1 MVDNDET
8 QRFARWI
15 WRSRVVVLRCAR
27 CDKDLDV
34 PALKFDTLDYVKQ
47 LTSAGVEA
55 QVAEIHAMTM
65 KQAFGMY
72 IDDVITKD
80 YLDATLDARFAEQ
93 DVRWES
99 RFAEQ
104 DLRWESRFAE
114 QDLKIEQRFA
124 EQDHRIEQRL
134 NGFEARLE
142 RRFDQRFSLQD
153 LKIDRLDQR
162 ISSLELNTGSIIVAQ
177 RFQSALLLLLVGGL
191 LVPPALR
198 LLANFS

>member
-1 MVDNDET
+1 
-8 QRFARWI
+8 
-15 WRSRVVVLRCAR
+15 VVVLRCAR

-93 DVRWES
+93 DLRWES

-114 QDLKIEQRFA
+114 QDLEMEQRFAKQDLKIEQRFA
-124 EQDHRIEQRL
+124 
-134 NGFEARLE
+134 A
-142 RRFDQRFSLQD
+142 QD
-153 LKIDRLDQR
+153 LKIEAHFMILRSEFNLFKWVQ
-162 ISSLELNTGSIIVAQ
+162 A
-177 RFQSALLLLLVGGL
+177 ALVTAVLLPQL
-191 LVPPALR
+191 ALWVR
-198 LLANFS
+198 

>member
-1 MVDNDET
+1 M
-8 QRFARWI
+8 
-15 WRSRVVVLRCAR
+15 VLRYVR

-93 DVRWES
+93 D
-99 RFAEQ
+99 
-104 DLRWESRFAE
+104 LRWESRFAE
-114 QDLKIEQRFA
+114 QDLKMEQRFAKQDLKIEQRFA
-124 EQDHRIEQRL
+124 
-134 NGFEARLE
+134 A
-142 RRFDQRFSLQD
+142 QD
-153 LKIDRLDQR
+153 LKIEAHFMILRSEFKLFKWVQ
-162 ISSLELNTGSIIVAQ
+162 A
-177 RFQSALLLLLVGGL
+177 ALVTAVLLPQL
-191 LVPPALR
+191 ALWVR
-198 LLANFS
+198 

>member
-1 MVDNDET
+1 M
-8 QRFARWI
+8 
-15 WRSRVVVLRCAR
+15 
-27 CDKDLDV
+27 

-47 LTSAGVEA
+47 LTSAGVDA

-80 YLDATLDARFAEQ
+80 YLDATLDARFT
-93 DVRWES
+93 
-99 RFAEQ
+99 EQ

-134 NGFEARLE
+134 NGFEERLE

-198 LLANFS
+198 LLASLV

>member
-1 MVDNDET
+1 M
-8 QRFARWI
+8 
-15 WRSRVVVLRCAR
+15 
-27 CDKDLDV
+27 

-93 DVRWES
+93 DLRWES

-114 QDLKIEQRFA
+114 QDLKMEQRFA
-124 EQDHRIEQRL
+124 EQDLKMEQR
-134 NGFEARLE
+134 FAK
-142 RRFDQRFSLQD
+142 QD
-153 LKIDRLDQR
+153 LKI
-162 ISSLELNTGSIIVAQ
+162 EQ
-177 RFQSALLLLLVGGL
+177 RFAAQDLKIEAHFMILRSEFKLFKWVQAALVTAVLLPQL
-191 LVPPALR
+191 ALWVR
-198 LLANFS
+198 

>member
-1 MVDNDET
+1 M
-8 QRFARWI
+8 
-15 WRSRVVVLRCAR
+15 
-27 CDKDLDV
+27 

-72 IDDVITKD
+72 IDDVITKG

-93 DVRWES
+93 DLRWES

-124 EQDHRIEQRL
+124 DQNLKIEKRISEL
-134 NGFEARLE
+134 DSKFEKRFNSTESDLRVLKWGQAVLVAAVLLPQVARL
-142 RRFDQRFSLQD
+142 
-153 LKIDRLDQR
+153 
-162 ISSLELNTGSIIVAQ
+162 AW
-177 RFQSALLLLLVGGL
+177 
-191 LVPPALR
+191 
-198 LLANFS
+198 

>member
-1 MVDNDET
+1 M
-8 QRFARWI
+8 
-15 WRSRVVVLRCAR
+15 VLRFAR

-93 DVRWES
+93 D
-99 RFAEQ
+99 
-104 DLRWESRFAE
+104 LRWESRFC
-114 QDLKIEQRFA
+114 
-124 EQDHRIEQRL
+124 
-134 NGFEARLE
+134 
-142 RRFDQRFSLQD
+142 
-153 LKIDRLDQR
+153 
-162 ISSLELNTGSIIVAQ
+162 
-177 RFQSALLLLLVGGL
+177 
-191 LVPPALR
+191 
-198 LLANFS
+198 

>member
-15 WRSRVVVLRCAR
+15 RRSRVVVLRCAR

-93 DVRWES
+93 D
-99 RFAEQ
+99 
-104 DLRWESRFAE
+104 LRWESRFAE

-124 EQDHRIEQRL
+124 EQNLKIEKRISEL
-134 NGFEARLE
+134 DSKFEKRFNSTESDLRVLKWGQAVLVAAVLLPQVARLA
-142 RRFDQRFSLQD
+142 
-153 LKIDRLDQR
+153 
-162 ISSLELNTGSIIVAQ
+162 G
-177 RFQSALLLLLVGGL
+177 
-191 LVPPALR
+191 
-198 LLANFS
+198 

>member
-1 MVDNDET
+1 M
-8 QRFARWI
+8 
-15 WRSRVVVLRCAR
+15 
-27 CDKDLDV
+27 

-47 LTSAGVEA
+47 LTSAGGEA
-55 QVAEIHAMTM
+55 QVAEIHARTM

-93 DVRWES
+93 D
-99 RFAEQ
+99 
-104 DLRWESRFAE
+104 
-114 QDLKIEQRFA
+114 LKSEQRFA

-134 NGFEARLE
+134 NGFEERLE

-198 LLANFS
+198 LLASLV

>member
-1 MVDNDET
+1 M
-8 QRFARWI
+8 
-15 WRSRVVVLRCAR
+15 LRCVR

-93 DVRWES
+93 D
-99 RFAEQ
+99 
-104 DLRWESRFAE
+104 LRWESRFAE
-114 QDLKIEQRFA
+114 QDLKMEQRFAKQDLKIEQRFA
-124 EQDHRIEQRL
+124 
-134 NGFEARLE
+134 A
-142 RRFDQRFSLQD
+142 QD
-153 LKIDRLDQR
+153 LKIEAHFMILRSEFKLFKWVQ
-162 ISSLELNTGSIIVAQ
+162 A
-177 RFQSALLLLLVGGL
+177 ALVTAVLLPQL
-191 LVPPALR
+191 ALWVR
-198 LLANFS
+198 

>member
-1 MVDNDET
+1 VIDIDET

-15 WRSRVVVLRCAR
+15 WRSRVVVLRCVR

-93 DVRWES
+93 D
-99 RFAEQ
+99 
-104 DLRWESRFAE
+104 LRWESRFAE
-114 QDLKIEQRFA
+114 QDLKMEQRFA
-124 EQDHRIEQRL
+124 
-134 NGFEARLE
+134 A
-142 RRFDQRFSLQD
+142 QD
-153 LKIDRLDQR
+153 LKIEAHFMILRSEFKLFKWVQ
-162 ISSLELNTGSIIVAQ
+162 A
-177 RFQSALLLLLVGGL
+177 ALVTAVLLPQL
-191 LVPPALR
+191 ALWVR
-198 LLANFS
+198 

>member
-1 MVDNDET
+1 M
-8 QRFARWI
+8 
-15 WRSRVVVLRCAR
+15 VLRCAR

-93 DVRWES
+93 D
-99 RFAEQ
+99 
-104 DLRWESRFAE
+104 LRWESRFAE
-114 QDLKIEQRFA
+114 QDLKMEQRFAKQDLKIEQRFA
-124 EQDHRIEQRL
+124 
-134 NGFEARLE
+134 A
-142 RRFDQRFSLQD
+142 QD
-153 LKIDRLDQR
+153 LKIEAHFMILRSEFKLFKWVQ
-162 ISSLELNTGSIIVAQ
+162 A
-177 RFQSALLLLLVGGL
+177 ALVTAVLLPQL
-191 LVPPALR
+191 ALWVR
-198 LLANFS
+198 

>member
-1 MVDNDET
+1 M
-8 QRFARWI
+8 
-15 WRSRVVVLRCAR
+15 
-27 CDKDLDV
+27 

-47 LTSAGVEA
+47 LTGAGVEA

-93 DVRWES
+93 D
-99 RFAEQ
+99 
-104 DLRWESRFAE
+104 LRWESRFAE
-114 QDLKIEQRFA
+114 QDLKMEQRFA

>member
-1 MVDNDET
+1 
-8 QRFARWI
+8 
-15 WRSRVVVLRCAR
+15 
-27 CDKDLDV
+27 
-34 PALKFDTLDYVKQ
+34 
-47 LTSAGVEA
+47 
-55 QVAEIHAMTM
+55 M

-80 YLDATLDARFAEQ
+80 YLDATLDA
-93 DVRWES
+93 

-134 NGFEARLE
+134 NGFEERLE

-177 RFQSALLLLLVGGL
+177 RFQSALLLVLVAGL

-198 LLANFS
+198 LLASLV

>member
-1 MVDNDET
+1 VVDNDET
-8 QRFARWI
+8 QRFGRWI
-15 WRSRVVVLRCAR
+15 RRSRVVVLRCAR

-93 DVRWES
+93 D
-99 RFAEQ
+99 
-104 DLRWESRFAE
+104 LRWESRFAE

-134 NGFEARLE
+134 NGFEERLE

-198 LLANFS
+198 LLASLV

>member
-1 MVDNDET
+1 M
-8 QRFARWI
+8 
-15 WRSRVVVLRCAR
+15 
-27 CDKDLDV
+27 

-104 DLRWESRFAE
+104 DLKMEQRFAK

-124 EQDHRIEQRL
+124 
-134 NGFEARLE
+134 A
-142 RRFDQRFSLQD
+142 QD
-153 LKIDRLDQR
+153 LKIEAHFMILRSEFKLFKWVQ
-162 ISSLELNTGSIIVAQ
+162 A
-177 RFQSALLLLLVGGL
+177 ALVTAVLLPQL
-191 LVPPALR
+191 ALWVR
-198 LLANFS
+198 

>member
-1 MVDNDET
+1 M
-8 QRFARWI
+8 
-15 WRSRVVVLRCAR
+15 
-27 CDKDLDV
+27 

-104 DLRWESRFAE
+104 DLKMEQRFAK

-124 EQDHRIEQRL
+124 
-134 NGFEARLE
+134 A
-142 RRFDQRFSLQD
+142 QD
-153 LKIDRLDQR
+153 LKIEAHFMILR
-162 ISSLELNTGSIIVAQ
+162 SELKLFKWVQA
-177 RFQSALLLLLVGGL
+177 ALVTPVLLPQL
-191 LVPPALR
+191 ALWVR
-198 LLANFS
+198 

>member
-1 MVDNDET
+1 M
-8 QRFARWI
+8 
-15 WRSRVVVLRCAR
+15 
-27 CDKDLDV
+27 

-104 DLRWESRFAE
+104 DLKMEQRFAK

-124 EQDHRIEQRL
+124 
-134 NGFEARLE
+134 A
-142 RRFDQRFSLQD
+142 QD
-153 LKIDRLDQR
+153 LKIEAHFMILRSEFNLFKWVQ
-162 ISSLELNTGSIIVAQ
+162 A
-177 RFQSALLLLLVGGL
+177 ALVTAVLLPQL
-191 LVPPALR
+191 ALWVR
-198 LLANFS
+198 

>member
-1 MVDNDET
+1 MLL
-8 QRFARWI
+8 FA
-15 WRSRVVVLRCAR
+15 L

-93 DVRWES
+93 D
-99 RFAEQ
+99 
-104 DLRWESRFAE
+104 LRWESRFAE
-114 QDLKIEQRFA
+114 QDLKMEQRFAKQDLKIEQRFA
-124 EQDHRIEQRL
+124 
-134 NGFEARLE
+134 A
-142 RRFDQRFSLQD
+142 QD
-153 LKIDRLDQR
+153 LKI
-162 ISSLELNTGSIIVAQ
+162 E
-177 RFQSALLLLLVGGL
+177 
-191 LVPPALR
+191 
-198 LLANFS
+198 ANFMILRSEFKLFKWVQAALVTAVLLPQLALWVR

>member
-1 MVDNDET
+1 VWVLLVTIDIDET

-15 WRSRVVVLRCAR
+15 RRSRVVVLRCAR

-104 DLRWESRFAE
+104 DLR
-114 QDLKIEQRFA
+114 IEQRFA
-124 EQDHRIEQRL
+124 DQNLKIEKRISEL
-134 NGFEARLE
+134 DSKFEKRFNSTESDLRVLKWGQAVLVAAVLLPQVARLA
-142 RRFDQRFSLQD
+142 
-153 LKIDRLDQR
+153 
-162 ISSLELNTGSIIVAQ
+162 G
-177 RFQSALLLLLVGGL
+177 
-191 LVPPALR
+191 
-198 LLANFS
+198 

>member
-1 MVDNDET
+1 
-8 QRFARWI
+8 
-15 WRSRVVVLRCAR
+15 VVVLRCAR

-93 DVRWES
+93 D
-99 RFAEQ
+99 
-104 DLRWESRFAE
+104 LRWESRFAE
-114 QDLKIEQRFA
+114 QDLKMEQRFAKQDLKIEQRFA
-124 EQDHRIEQRL
+124 
-134 NGFEARLE
+134 A
-142 RRFDQRFSLQD
+142 QD
-153 LKIDRLDQR
+153 LKIEAHFMILRSEFNLFKWVQ
-162 ISSLELNTGSIIVAQ
+162 A
-177 RFQSALLLLLVGGL
+177 ALVTAVLLPQL
-191 LVPPALR
+191 ALWVR
-198 LLANFS
+198 